1 MSRRDEISKY
11 YDISSIADTISTWTF
26 WINII
31 LSIIV
36 LFLQAYPVASSVL
49 MKIII
54 GLSFICP
61 IISVVDDSF
70 WWYKAESNRRKSC
83 IKDAFVVDTITENVE
98 EYYNNSSSPSFKKYV
113 LNTFENTLFSKNI
126 AQKMLIPS
134 AVKSLISF
142 VVFIMICILFKNDDV
157 ILIISQTVFSTSYIC
172 GTLSLFV
179 YKNRLE
185 TLYNDFYHLLVT
197 IGVNGT
203 KEKVLLL
210 SNIVEYESIKAH
222 YKIRL
227 STKVFK
233 KLNSSLSIEW
243 SNIESRCKF
252 N

>member
-11 YDISSIADTISTWTF
+11 YDFSNIAGTISTWTF
-26 WINII
+26 WINIL

-36 LFLQAYPVASSVL
+36 LFFQAHPIIFSFL

-54 GLSFICP
+54 VLSFICP
-61 IISVVDDSF
+61 IITVVDDSF

-83 IKDAFVVDTITENVE
+83 IKDAFGVDTIAENVE

-113 LNTFENTLFSKNI
+113 LNTFENTFFSKNI

-134 AVKSLISF
+134 FTRSLLCF
-142 VVFIMICILFKNDDV
+142 VVFILICILVKNDDV
-157 ILIISQTVFSTSYIC
+157 ILIISQTVFSASCIC

-185 TLYNDFYHLLVT
+185 TLYNDFYHALIT
-197 IGVNGT
+197 IGINQA

-233 KLNSSLSIEW
+233 KNNSSLSIKW